1 MLMAVLPGKF
11 SLLQCR
17 LPEGNPYERF
27 QHAVFH
33 VLEADSSRA
42 ARIVDFFIFGLVLFS
57 AVNLAVGNASLELIF
72 VSVFAAEYVIRLW
85 CIVWHR
91 DYCQQ
96 CRSKDRS
103 KGRSKGGFKERLRYA
118 TTNAAAIIDFIA
130 IWPTLIVMII
140 FGEVEVLPIFRLIS
154 RLIMTGRRFPAM
166 RLMGRVMLRSASQ
179 LISVLVTLGVFWLA
193 AGYLMN
199 YAESNLPGGNHD
211 QFGTIGESL
220 WASVVVLTTLP
231 SLEVV
236 PGTLAGRVIAGFIAL
251 LGIGLFA
258 LPAGILTSNFMDAYQ
273 QERENPGGQQKRVC
287 YLESDTKRRRWPG
300 IIAVRAAAASGGGA
314 ICPTGF
320 PPATAGPRREHT
332 ARCECPSPDSRAA
345 RR

>member
-1 MLMAVLPGKF
+1 MAIHSGKF

-17 LPEGNPYERF
+17 PEDDSNLYARF

-57 AVNLAVGNASLELIF
+57 AVNLAAGNASLELIF

-91 DYCQQ
+91 NYRQ
-96 CRSKDRS
+96 
-103 KGRSKGGFKERLRYA
+103 GGFKGRLRYA

-130 IWPTLIVMII
+130 IWPTLAVMII
-140 FGEVEVLPIFRLIS
+140 FGEIEVLPIFRLIS

-258 LPAGILTSNFMDAYQ
+258 LPAGILTSNFMEAYQ
-273 QERENPGGQQKRVC
+273 QARENPGDQQKSVC
-287 YLESDTKRRRWPG
+287 YLENEREDEAAAKA
-300 IIAVRAAAASGGGA
+300 AVAAAAD
-314 ICPTGF
+314 PE
-320 PPATAGPRREHT
+320 P
-332 ARCECPSPDSRAA
+332 
-345 RR
+345 

>member
-1 MLMAVLPGKF
+1 MAVPSGKF
-11 SLLQCR
+11 TLLQCR
-17 LPEGNPYERF
+17 YPEGRPYARL

-33 VLEADSSRA
+33 VLEADSSGA
-42 ARIVDFFIFGLVLFS
+42 ARVVDFFIFGLVLFS

-91 DYCQQ
+91 DY
-96 CRSKDRS
+96 RP
-103 KGRSKGGFKERLRYA
+103 GGFKGRLRYA
-118 TTNAAAIIDFIA
+118 VTNAAAIIDFIA
-130 IWPTLIVMII
+130 IWPTLLVMLI

-199 YAESNLPGGNHD
+199 YAESRLPGGNHD

-258 LPAGILTSNFMDAYQ
+258 LPAGILTSNFVDAYQ
-273 QERENPGGQQKRVC
+273 QERDKPDDQQKITC
-287 YLESDTKRRRWPG
+287 YLETK
-300 IIAVRAAAASGGGA
+300 RAAAAAKRHRWPGL
-314 ICPTGF
+314 
-320 PPATAGPRREHT
+320 TAGRR
-332 ARCECPSPDSRAA
+332 R
-345 RR
+345 

>member
-1 MLMAVLPGKF
+1 MTALPGKF

-17 LPEGNPYERF
+17 PPAKSNLYERF

-42 ARIVDFFIFGLVLFS
+42 ARVVDFFIFGLVLFS

-72 VSVFAAEYVIRLW
+72 VSIFAAEYVIRLW

-96 CRSKDRS
+96 CRSK
-103 KGRSKGGFKERLRYA
+103 GRLDTAASAPAGRRNRDYRRQGGFKGRLRYA

-130 IWPTLIVMII
+130 IWPTLAVMII

-166 RLMGRVMLRSASQ
+166 RLMGRVMLRSAGQ

-300 IIAVRAAAASGGGA
+300 IIAVRAAATEAADES
-314 ICPTGF
+314 
-320 PPATAGPRREHT
+320 
-332 ARCECPSPDSRAA
+332 SP
-345 RR
+345 

>member
-1 MLMAVLPGKF
+1 MAVHSGKF

-17 LPEGNPYERF
+17 LPEGSLYARL

-57 AVNLAVGNASLELIF
+57 AVNLAAGNANLELIF

-91 DYCQQ
+91 NYRQ
-96 CRSKDRS
+96 
-103 KGRSKGGFKERLRYA
+103 GGFKGRLRYA

-130 IWPTLIVMII
+130 IWPTLAVMLI

-166 RLMGRVMLRSASQ
+166 RLMGRVMLRSAGQ

-258 LPAGILTSNFMDAYQ
+258 LPAGILTSNFMEAYQ
-273 QERENPGGQQKRVC
+273 QARENPGDQQKSVC
-287 YLESDTKRRRWPG
+287 YLENKR
-300 IIAVRAAAASGGGA
+300 ADEATAAEAAAA
-314 ICPTGF
+314 
-320 PPATAGPRREHT
+320 ATADLEP
-332 ARCECPSPDSRAA
+332 
-345 RR
+345 

>member
-1 MLMAVLPGKF
+1 MAARHGKF

-17 LPEGNPYERF
+17 LPEGKPYARL

-33 VLEADSSRA
+33 VLEADSSGA
-42 ARIVDFFIFGLVLFS
+42 ARVVDFFIFGLVLFS

-91 DYCQQ
+91 DYRQGAF
-96 CRSKDRS
+96 
-103 KGRSKGGFKERLRYA
+103 KGRLRYA
-118 TTNAAAIIDFIA
+118 VTNAAAIIDFIA
-130 IWPTLIVMII
+130 IWPTLIVMLI

-199 YAESNLPGGNHD
+199 YAESRLPGGNHD

-258 LPAGILTSNFMDAYQ
+258 LPAGILTSNFVDAYQ
-273 QERENPGGQQKRVC
+273 QERANPGGQHQRTC
-287 YLESDTKRRRWPG
+287 HLETE
-300 IIAVRAAAASGGGA
+300 RAAANSKRKLWPGL
-314 ICPTGF
+314 
-320 PPATAGPRREHT
+320 TAGRR
-332 ARCECPSPDSRAA
+332 R
-345 RR
+345 

>member
-1 MLMAVLPGKF
+1 MAVHSGKF

-17 LPEGNPYERF
+17 LPEGSLYARL

-57 AVNLAVGNASLELIF
+57 AVNLAAGNANLELIF

-91 DYCQQ
+91 NYRQ
-96 CRSKDRS
+96 
-103 KGRSKGGFKERLRYA
+103 GGFNGRLRYA

-130 IWPTLIVMII
+130 IWPTLAVMLI

-166 RLMGRVMLRSASQ
+166 RLMGRVMLRSAGQ

-258 LPAGILTSNFMDAYQ
+258 LPAGILTSNFMEAYQ
-273 QERENPGGQQKRVC
+273 QARENPGDQQKSVC
-287 YLESDTKRRRWPG
+287 YLENKR
-300 IIAVRAAAASGGGA
+300 ADEATAAEAAAA
-314 ICPTGF
+314 
-320 PPATAGPRREHT
+320 ATADLEP
-332 ARCECPSPDSRAA
+332 
-345 RR
+345 

>member
-1 MLMAVLPGKF
+1 MATHPGKF
-11 SLLQCR
+11 ALLQCR
-17 LPEGNPYERF
+17 PPKCASRYASW

-33 VLEADSSRA
+33 VLEADSSGA
-42 ARIVDFFIFGLVLFS
+42 ARVVDFFIFGLVLFS
-57 AVNLAVGNASLELIF
+57 AVNLAVGNASLELLF

-91 DYCQQ
+91 DYA
-96 CRSKDRS
+96 R
-103 KGRSKGGFKERLRYA
+103 GGFKGRFRYA
-118 TTNAAAIIDFIA
+118 VTNAAAIIDFIA
-130 IWPTLIVMII
+130 IWPTLAVMLI

-199 YAESNLPGGNHD
+199 YAESQLPGGNHD

-273 QERENPGGQQKRVC
+273 QERANPGGSQKRTC
-287 YLESDTKRRRWPG
+287 RLETAGADAAKRLRWPG
-300 IIAVRAAAASGGGA
+300 LT
-314 ICPTGF
+314 TG
-320 PPATAGPRREHT
+320 R
-332 ARCECPSPDSRAA
+332 
-345 RR
+345 

>member
-1 MLMAVLPGKF
+1 MAAQSGKF
-11 SLLQCR
+11 TLLQCR
-17 LPEGNPYERF
+17 HPQGNPYARL

-33 VLEADSSRA
+33 VLEADSSGA
-42 ARIVDFFIFGLVLFS
+42 ARVVDFFIFGLVLFS

-91 DYCQQ
+91 DYRQ
-96 CRSKDRS
+96 
-103 KGRSKGGFKERLRYA
+103 GGFKGRLCYA
-118 TTNAAAIIDFIA
+118 VTNAAAIIDFIA
-130 IWPTLIVMII
+130 IWPTLIVMLI

-199 YAESNLPGGNHD
+199 YAESRLPGGNHD

-258 LPAGILTSNFMDAYQ
+258 LPAGILTSNFVDAYQ
-273 QERENPGGQQKRVC
+273 QERDNPGGQQKRTC
-287 YLESDTKRRRWPG
+287 YLEIARAADSDTNAGANRHRWPG
-300 IIAVRAAAASGGGA
+300 L
-314 ICPTGF
+314 
-320 PPATAGPRREHT
+320 TAGRR
-332 ARCECPSPDSRAA
+332 R
-345 RR
+345 

>member
-1 MLMAVLPGKF
+1 MAVRTGKF

-17 LPEGNPYERF
+17 YPTGSLYARL

-57 AVNLAVGNASLELIF
+57 AVNLAAGNASLELIF

-91 DYCQQ
+91 NYRQ
-96 CRSKDRS
+96 
-103 KGRSKGGFKERLRYA
+103 GGFKGRLRYA

-130 IWPTLIVMII
+130 IWPTLAVMII
-140 FGEVEVLPIFRLIS
+140 FGEIEVLPIFRLIS

-258 LPAGILTSNFMDAYQ
+258 LPAGILTSNFMEAYQ
-273 QERENPGGQQKRVC
+273 QARENPGDQQKSVC
-287 YLESDTKRRRWPG
+287 YLENKREDK
-300 IIAVRAAAASGGGA
+300 AAAQAAAA
-314 ICPTGF
+314 
-320 PPATAGPRREHT
+320 
-332 ARCECPSPDSRAA
+332 AA
-345 RR
+345 DPEP